1 MYVLH
6 TREGNAMHI
15 NLTKEMESYLQT
27 KVSGGFYS
35 NASEVIRDAI
45 RRMREADEKLE
56 ALRAAVRVGDE
67 QLDRGEGQPY
77 TPELLDKMTE
87 AARQGAKQGRKVG
100 RDVTP

>member
-1 MYVLH
+1 
-6 TREGNAMHI
+6 MHI
-15 NLTKEMESYLQT
+15 NLTKEMESYLQA
-27 KVSGGFYS
+27 KVNGGFYS

-45 RRMREADEKLE
+45 RRMREEDEKLE

-77 TPELLDKMTE
+77 TPELLDSMTE

-100 RDVTP
+100 SDVTP